1 MINDFVD
8 NQLLEIVVQLPQWS
22 ASRFQSL
29 SDLFTIR
36 GIKCVFVCVM
46 FTSSQNDVNNSGKN
60 TAFIEIPYG
69 CF

>member
-8 NQLLEIVVQLPQWS
+8 SQLLEIVVQLPQWS

-29 SDLFTIR
+29 SDLFTIS
-36 GIKCVFVCVM
+36 GIKCVLCVM
-46 FTSSQNDVNNSGKN
+46 FISSQNDVNNSGKN